1 MSSALFDD
9 AASRSSLLEPTRG
22 ESVGCGA
29 ALRHIFRVFHC
40 LVLVPATEQ
49 TRHKKTVANS
59 RCTAGFQG
67 LCFVMMRVGSQ

>member
-9 AASRSSLLEPTRG
+9 AASRSSLLECTRG
-22 ESVGCGA
+22 RSVGCGA
-29 ALRHIFRVFHC
+29 ALRHISWVFHC

-49 TRHKKTVANS
+49 TRHKTVANS

-67 LCFVMMRVGSQ
+67 LYFVMMRVGSQ